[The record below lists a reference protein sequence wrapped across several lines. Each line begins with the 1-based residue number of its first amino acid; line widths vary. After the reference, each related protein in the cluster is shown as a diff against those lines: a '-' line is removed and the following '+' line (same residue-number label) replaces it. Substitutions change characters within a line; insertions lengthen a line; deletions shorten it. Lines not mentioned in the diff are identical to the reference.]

1 MNKIISM
8 LGLCIRA
15 GKLAY
20 GSDMCEEK
28 VKYKK
33 VRLLIVAEDASENT
47 KERFRRIA
55 EQNHVRIYF
64 YSTIDELS
72 HQVGKNNKAVYNKMK
87 RYWKLILK
95 SRDELDFSKWKKF
108 TCFEHLMTEV
118 DVVDYIIN

>member
-1 MNKIISM
+1 M
-8 LGLCIRA
+8 LGLCMRA

-72 HQVGKNNKAVYNKMK
+72 HQVGKNNKAVYGIM
-87 RYWKLILK
+87 
-95 SRDELDFSKWKKF
+95 DENFAKKVNQL
-108 TCFEHLMTEV
+108 FEEV
-118 DVVDYIIN
+118 KGANC